1 MCDTRSN
8 TIIDICR
15 RGADAEYELT
25 KALGEL
31 SKSYMLDSRKIRE
44 AVIAR
49 GGDEP
54 LRFLDRALE
63 MVKAREMV
71 ER

>member
-1 MCDTRSN
+1 
-8 TIIDICR
+8 
-15 RGADAEYELT
+15 
-25 KALGEL
+25 L